1 MDPLDELTSREPTFY
16 RPAPGTDVASMLTDD
31 FWEVGA
37 SGRVYDREQIL
48 AILADR
54 MRNPPEDHWE
64 TGDVRCQEL
73 APDVYLLTYALRRGG
88 RPHPAVLDLATHRD
102 RLADAVPPGHGGP
115 GTIAR

>member
-1 MDPLDELTSREPTFY
+1 MDPLDELTSREPVFY

-88 RPHPAVLDLATHRD
+88 RHTRRSSIWRRTAGGWRMQFHQGTE
-102 RLADAVPPGHGGP
+102 VPGQ
-115 GTIAR
+115 